1 MKKTF
6 ISILVLMLLCVSV
19 NAPAES
25 SEAITLEVNT
35 ARLPYYAADDAFVK
49 GFRGEAAANTLPVLL
64 IPVKKSIQVQ
74 TAVKPGTVK
83 NKKTVLTAADET
95 LVQIRGNA
103 VTGLKAGE
111 TVLTVASEQD
121 PSVTVQYL
129 AVVYNPVNR
138 ITLTAADRNV
148 AVGQTVAV
156 TAAVLPEDA
165 TMKDVLWSSSD
176 GQIAKV
182 DENGNVTGLKRG
194 NVRITAVAK
203 DGGKVRGDFYMAV
216 SQNAEEITLDK
227 QELTVDAGR
236 VAMLRAT
243 VLPDN
248 TNDKHVI
255 WSSSDETVATVN
267 AQGRVTGVARGDCEI
282 ICTSKNMENVWARA
296 TVHVQQPVTKISF
309 EKAPAI
315 YVNESAKLQW
325 NVEPANANNPAV
337 TLTSSNNKVLEISE
351 DGTMKGVGVGTAN
364 VYAVS
369 QDGTNRRAQV
379 KVSVMQHVE
388 GVHMRRKVAYI
399 DYGETATASAVLEP
413 AKSTN
418 HNMTWESADETV
430 AKVKAVKN
438 YGDHV
443 SITGVGKGET
453 TVTGTTEDGG
463 FQTSI
468 KVKVGNWSRATK
480 ISSAEITGKGK
491 IHVEVKN
498 MSKEMTLTYIKLKIE
513 AFDSKGK
520 PVAINKKD
528 GTNTVYATYDKALHS
543 GKTTPEDKWKFQ
555 DYDSEKG
562 FQRMTVR
569 VVEYQINGD
578 WVKKLRGNLQPTY
591 EYKPGK

>member
-138 ITLTAADRNV
+138 ITLTADKYI

-156 TAAVLPEDA
+156 TAAMAPEDA
-165 TMKDVLWSSSD
+165 TVKDVLWSSSD
-176 GQIAKV
+176 ERIATV
-182 DENGNVTGLKRG
+182 DATGNVTGVMRG
-194 NVRITAVAK
+194 NVRITATPK
-203 DGGKVRGDFYMAV
+203 DGGKVTGNCYLQV
-216 SQNAEEITLDK
+216 TQNAEELTLDK
-227 QELTVDAGR
+227 QEITVDAGR
-236 VAMLRAT
+236 VAMLKAT
-243 VLPDN
+243 VLPNN
-248 TNDKHVI
+248 TNDKSVE
-255 WSSSDETVATVN
+255 WTSSDESIATVN
-267 AQGRVTGVARGDCEI
+267 AYGRVTGVAKGDCEI
-282 ICTSKNMENVWARA
+282 ICTSKTNSAVWAKA
-296 TVHVQQPVTKISF
+296 AVHVQQPVKKVSF
-309 EKAPAI
+309 NAAPAL
-315 YVNESAKLQW
+315 YVNETGTLTW
-325 NVEPANANNPAV
+325 NIEPADASNPAIK
-337 TLTSSNNKVLEISE
+337 LTSGNEKILKISE
-351 DGTMKGVGVGTAN
+351 DGTMTGISAGQTTVNAVTA
-364 VYAVS
+364 
-369 QDGTNRRAQV
+369 DGSNRRAQV
-379 KVSVMQHVE
+379 KVNVMQHLE
-388 GVHMRRKVAYI
+388 SAKMKRKVAYI
-399 DYGETATASAVLEP
+399 DYGESATASAVLKP
-413 AKSTN
+413 TKYVN
-418 HNMTWESADETV
+418 HNMTWTSEDETI
-430 AKVKAVKN
+430 AKVKPVKN
-438 YGDHV
+438 AGDHV
-443 SITGVGKGET
+443 KITGVGRGET
-453 TVTGTTEDGG
+453 TITGVTEDGSIT
-463 FQTSI
+463 TSM

-480 ISSAEITGKGK
+480 ISKAEIDGKGN
-491 IHVEVKN
+491 ILVKVRN
-498 MSKEMTLTYIKLKIE
+498 MSKELTLTYIKLEIE

-528 GTNTVYATYDKALHS
+528 GSNVVTATYSRVLDP
-543 GKTTPEDKWKFQ
+543 GDTTLANKWKLH
-555 DYDSEKG
+555 DYDDEKG

-569 VVEYQINGD
+569 VVEYQINDD
-578 WVKKLRGNLQPTY
+578 WVKKLRPSVQPTY